1 MLYQLSYVRAGAI
14 LAQAERAT
22 FGGTLYTVRVLSNL
36 LLGLARRWRSL
47 ARDWRAL
54 EGRSLLGL
62 PG

>member
-1 MLYQLSYVRAGAI
+1 
-14 LAQAERAT
+14 
-22 FGGTLYTVRVLSNL
+22 VRVLPNL